1 MSISSE
7 MARRVLEASK
17 QKANEL
23 RSQVS
28 IAIVDAGGHLVVF
41 ERMMAPYG
49 FATGDIS
56 IAKAHTAV
64 MFNQS
69 TDEVAQWGSAIP
81 GFATS
86 LATMTHGQF
95 IMTAGGWPLRING
108 ITIGG
113 IGISGGN
120 APGRDD
126 EIARAGLDALQ
137 ALASTAPPMPQ
148 APVAPQPSPAYAQ
161 AGQLPPTYSQPLYA
175 QVASY
180 ASETRNNGGHATSTP
195 PATEARTTT
204 YHLSQDNPAGSDR
217 PSTLQQQ
224 DADNSFRSNNPP
236 NPPQVD
242 HPGDQA

>member
-7 MARRVLEASK
+7 LARRILEASK
-17 QKANEL
+17 QKAREL

-81 GFATS
+81 GFAAS

-95 IMTAGGWPLRING
+95 IMTAGGWPLRVNG

-126 EIARAGLDALQ
+126 EIARAALDALQ
-137 ALASTAPPMPQ
+137 AF
-148 APVAPQPSPAYAQ
+148 APVAPQNPPAPVAPAPAYQQPAPLQ
-161 AGQLPPTYSQPLYA
+161 TAPYSQPLYA
-175 QVASY
+175 QVSSY
-180 ASETRNNGGHATSTP
+180 TNEHGANNENTAKAATSKETRPSTH
-195 PATEARTTT
+195 
-204 YHLSQDNPAGSDR
+204 YLSQDYPANPDPS
-217 PSTLQQQ
+217 STLPQS
-224 DADNSFRSNNPP
+224 DADTSFRSNSANPLE
-236 NPPQVD
+236 VD